1 MKKIFLFALTL
12 SLFTAC
18 GKGKNARQ
26 IAEEVCDCSEKA
38 NAMDASDPKRPVA
51 QADCAKL
58 QVESWDKVK
67 NNQKDADEFN
77 KVLSERLEAL
87 IKKSKGQ

>member
-1 MKKIFLFALTL
+1 MKKVFLVIL
-12 SLFTAC
+12 SASFMIAC
-18 GKGKNARQ
+18 GKGKTARQ

-38 NAMDASDPKRPVA
+38 NAMDASDPKRPAA

-67 NNQKDADEFN
+67 DNQKDADEFN